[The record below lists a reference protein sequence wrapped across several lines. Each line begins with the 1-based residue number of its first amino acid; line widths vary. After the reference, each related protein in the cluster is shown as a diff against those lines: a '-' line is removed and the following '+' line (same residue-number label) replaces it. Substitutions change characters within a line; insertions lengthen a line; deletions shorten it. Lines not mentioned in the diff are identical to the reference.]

1 MNAKQLEFNFDDK
14 PEPNKI
20 IEPIFQVYY
29 PNGSTGT
36 VSTNSFYLTS
46 NLIYETT
53 TTSGSSTFRYIYI

>member
-29 PNGSTGT
+29 PKGST
-36 VSTNSFYLTS
+36 VSANSFYLT
-46 NLIYETT
+46 NITYTTT

>member
-29 PNGSTGT
+29 PKGSTGGT
-36 VSTNSFYLTS
+36 VNTNSFYLT
-46 NLIYETT
+46 NITYTT
-53 TTSGSSTFRYIYI
+53 TTNSGSSTFRYI